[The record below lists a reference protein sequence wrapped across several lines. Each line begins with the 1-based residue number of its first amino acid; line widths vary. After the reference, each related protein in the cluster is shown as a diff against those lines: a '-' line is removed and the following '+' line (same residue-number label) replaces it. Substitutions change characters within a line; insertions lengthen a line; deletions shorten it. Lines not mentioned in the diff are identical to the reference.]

1 MLKKQVSG
9 CELGVS
15 GQRETRNRE
24 ALSHVFQSGTKGAKK
39 KQFGV
44 RKLKTQNPKPETRN
58 SKRGEVQERF
68 NWHAWRAC
76 AGETL
81 PRVRIPASPPRDP
94 AWRDR
99 SS

>member
-1 MLKKQVSG
+1 MDGRATARQARRIALLKAVG
-9 CELGVS
+9 CSL
-15 GQRETRNRE
+15 N
-24 ALSHVFQSGTKGAKK
+24 AAI
-39 KQFGV
+39 
-44 RKLKTQNPKPETRN
+44 
-58 SKRGEVQERF
+58 RGEVQERF

-99 SS
+99 SSWLIVHSSVMEVDLKSTLFIYELRPRWSMNYEL